1 MRERLLNFLVCPI
14 TGLSLRLLI
23 WDEQPNKISEHQK
36 TKMEAMGLS
45 VNLFEKEI
53 INGALI
59 NDSKK
64 IFYPIYKGIPRMLT
78 YYCGVFEDFKKEFHN
93 KIKMELDG
101 YNLPDLEAPVGDK
114 SVIKSFSKEWLD
126 YDWNP
131 EKYWRI
137 NSEEMY
143 RTIRF
148 MLDLENKSVENK
160 SVLEVG
166 IGIGGIANSVCENDG
181 CELVGID
188 LSYAVDAAYKNFN
201 ENLFFHIVQASAFNL
216 PFNEGNFDYVYSHG
230 VLHHSSNPKTCFFN
244 VSKLVKHKGYL
255 YVWLYSDTSEN
266 RNYIRRILML
276 MEKVL
281 RPVIWPLPQFLQNIA
296 LFPLSLLYLIHQ
308 NLYQKYRDKKMIR
321 FTFREAYHA
330 ARDRFTPRYAYR
342 YSETELASWFTSAG
356 YNNLLHAS
364 KRTPP
369 NLIIH
374 EFCLATSII
383 GQRKS

>member
-14 TGLSLRLLI
+14 TGSPLRLLI
-23 WDEQPNKISEHQK
+23 WEERPNKISEHNK
-36 TKMEAMGLS
+36 IKLEALGLS
-45 VNLFEKEI
+45 INLFEKEI
-53 INGALI
+53 TSGALI
-59 NDSKK
+59 NDSEN

-78 YYCGVFEDFKKEFHN
+78 YSCGVFEDFKKEFHK

-101 YNLPDLEAPVGDK
+101 FNLPDLQAPIGEK

-188 LSYAVDAAYKNFN
+188 LSYAVDGAYKNFGSN
-201 ENLFFHIVQASAFNL
+201 IFFHIVQASAFNL
-216 PFNEGNFDYVYSHG
+216 PFKENSFYYVYSHG
-230 VLHHSSNPKTCFFN
+230 VLHHSSDPKTCFQN
-244 VSKLVKHKGYL
+244 VSKLVKASGFL

-266 RNYIRRILML
+266 RNLLRRLLMVL
-276 MEKVL
+276 EKML
-281 RPVIWPLPQFLQNIA
+281 RPIIWRLPQTIQNLA

-308 NLYQKYRDKKMIR
+308 NLYQRLRAKNMVN
-321 FTFREAYHA
+321 FSFREAYHA

-342 YSETELASWFTSAG
+342 FSEDELAEWFTLAG
-356 YNNLLHAS
+356 YNNLLLSS
-364 KRTPP
+364 KRTPS

-383 GQRKS
+383 GEKKS